1 MTSLLVAFKKYT
13 QQEKLYQPN
22 TLWLLAISGGVDSVA
37 LLHLCLQSNISIILA
52 HANFQLRGEESNR
65 DENFVKQLAE
75 QHQLPLHVKR
85 FDTKAY
91 IAEHKLSIQAAAR
104 KLRYDW
110 FNTLHKNLTHTTS
123 IKRKENRRLYI
134 ATAHHAD
141 DNVETMLINFFKGT
155 GISGLHGILP
165 KQKNIIRPL
174 LFATK
179 KEIVGYAKKEN
190 LVWVEDSSNTTDAYT
205 RNAIRHTLIP
215 VIENIFS
222 TAQNNLQQNILKF
235 RDAEILYQQALQQWI
250 KKLCTHKNQEC
261 HIPVNRLV
269 QIPAAQTILF
279 EIIRTY
285 HFTSA
290 QIQDAWTLT
299 TADSGKW
306 IQSPTHRIIRNRA
319 WLIITPLQS
328 YQTQHIIIDC
338 IDKEVH
344 YSEGIIQAK
353 NVSAEKYIIK
363 INTNIAY
370 LDAKHIHFP
379 LLLRPWTQ
387 GDYFYPLGLGKKK
400 KLSRLFID
408 QKLSLSEKEKVWVL
422 EMNKKIIWIIGYRID
437 DRFKVTSQTKTVLKI
452 SHKRMQNKAFTLQ

>member
-1 MTSLLVAFKKYT
+1 MSIIHMTNLLNAFKKYI

-22 TLWLLAISGGVDSVA
+22 TQWLLAISGGVDSIV
-37 LLHLCLQSNISIILA
+37 LLHLCLQVNIPVILA

-65 DENFVKQLAE
+65 DEDFVNQLAT
-75 QHQLPLHVKR
+75 QHQLPIHVKR

-91 IAEHKLSIQAAAR
+91 TIEHKLSTQVAAR
-104 KLRYDW
+104 ELRYSW
-110 FNTLHKNLTHTTS
+110 FNDLTLDLSNGEGK
-123 IKRKENRRLYI
+123 KAKQLYI

-141 DNVETMLINFFKGT
+141 DNVETVLINFFKGT

-179 KEIVGYAKKEN
+179 KEILDYAKKEN
-190 LVWVEDSSNTTDAYT
+190 LKWVEDSSNATDTYT
-205 RNAIRHTLIP
+205 RNAVRHQLIP
-215 VIENIFS
+215 VIENIFP
-222 TAQNNLQQNILKF
+222 TAQQNLQQNILKF

-269 QIPAAQTILF
+269 QLPAAQTILF

-290 QIQDAWTLT
+290 QVQDAWALT

-328 YQTQHIIIDC
+328 TQTQHIVIDHF
-338 IDKEVH
+338 DDVVH
-344 YSEGIIQAK
+344 YPEGIVQAK
-353 NVSAEKYIIK
+353 NVSAEKCNIEA
-363 INTNIAY
+363 NTQIAY

-379 LLLRPWTQ
+379 LLLRPWAQ

-400 KLSRLFID
+400 KLSRFFID
-408 QKLSLSEKEKVWVL
+408 QKLSLPEKEKVWVL
-422 EMNKKIIWIIGYRID
+422 EMDKKIIWIIGYRID
-437 DRFKVTSQTKTVLKI
+437 DRFKVTPQTKTVLKI
-452 SHKRMQNKAFTLQ
+452 ERRPQ